1 MKRPQPG
8 VIIWEPTVGIEGYHT
23 PAMHTQRP
31 SCLAKTITLA
41 ALIQRAEARPPDWD
55 GLRLA

>member
-8 VIIWEPTVGIEGYHT
+8 VIIWEPTVGIESYHT

-41 ALIQRAEARPPDWD
+41 ALI
-55 GLRLA
+55 